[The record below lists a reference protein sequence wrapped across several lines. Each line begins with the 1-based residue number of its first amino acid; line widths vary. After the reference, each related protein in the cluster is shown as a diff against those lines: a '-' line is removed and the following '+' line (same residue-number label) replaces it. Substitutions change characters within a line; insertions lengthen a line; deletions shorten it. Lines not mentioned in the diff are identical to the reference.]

1 MAERT
6 IYSLLDEAVEKWG
19 NAQALHQPVGGQKY
33 QSYTWVEYREIVRE
47 IAAGLRSVGVHKGDI
62 VGLGSETRAEFYF
75 ADLGTMTSGAAAA
88 ALYVNSPA
96 AEQVALLRKCGAKLI
111 FIEDPK
117 MLSNLLE
124 AGADQLG
131 AQWVLMTGAT
141 DGVMTLADLRE
152 KGRNALVADA
162 GFFSAIRAQVTPAD
176 DAILYLT
183 SGATGDPKMVYTTHG
198 ALVANVDMGPFC
210 LLDGGPKDCA
220 LAFLPSAHIAQR
232 VGIELLP
239 LRLGIPV
246 YFSESLARMPHE
258 FKFVRPTM
266 FLAPPRVWERIYAS
280 VRTEIRK
287 RGAVS
292 RQIFYASLGIG
303 SQVSRYKQQG
313 KPVPL
318 WLEKSWNIA
327 DKLVFQKI
335 RDRFGG
341 RMRYAISGAAPLS
354 RDLGEFYEAIGMPL
368 MEGYGLTEG
377 GVLSLNP
384 ETGPR
389 LGTIG
394 KPLRG
399 VECKLGEDG
408 ELLINSPSL
417 ARAYFKDDVA
427 TAEVFRNGWLH
438 TGDLATISEDGYVA
452 ITGRKKE
459 MIVSSN
465 GKKVYPSKLEALFKT
480 EPLVSQIILIGDK
493 QPFVTALFTIN
504 PGAAEVIKGMEDLQ
518 GKPIAEL
525 AAAAPVQAEI
535 KRAVQR
541 ANKQLAQYEQIR
553 KFRVLDREF
562 TIDDGELTPTM
573 KVRRMNVIENF
584 KTLIAGMYVGGGPA
598 DN

>member
-6 IYSLLDEAVEKWG
+6 VYSLLDEAVEKWG

-33 QSYTWVEYREIVRE
+33 KSYTWVEYREIVRE
-47 IAAGLRSVGVHKGDI
+47 IAAGLSAMGLQKGD
-62 VGLGSETRAEFYF
+62 VAGLGSETRAEFYF
-75 ADLGTMTSGAAAA
+75 ADIGAMTAGAASA

-96 AEQVALLRKCGAKLI
+96 AEQVSLLRRCGAKI
-111 FIEDPK
+111 VFVEDPQ
-117 MLSNLLE
+117 MLGTLRG
-124 AGADQLG
+124 AGGDQLPV
-131 AQWVLMTGAT
+131 QWVLMTGAAE
-141 DGVMTLADLRE
+141 GAITLDDVRE
-152 KGRNALVADA
+152 KGRNAMIADA
-162 GFFSAIRAQVTPAD
+162 GLFSNLRAMVKPSD

-198 ALVANVDMGPFC
+198 ALVGNVDMGPFV
-210 LLDGGPKDCA
+210 LTDGGPQDAA

-232 VGIELLP
+232 IGIQMLP

-258 FKFVRPTM
+258 FKTVRPTM
-266 FLAPPRVWERIYAS
+266 FLAPPRVWERIYSS

-287 RGAVS
+287 RGTVS
-292 RQIFYASLGIG
+292 RQIFYAALGVG

-313 KPVPL
+313 KPVPA
-318 WLEKSWNIA
+318 WLNQSWNVA

-335 RDRFGG
+335 RERFGG
-341 RMRYAISGAAPLS
+341 RIRYGISGAAPLS
-354 RDLGEFYEAIGMPL
+354 RDLAEFYEAIGMPL

-377 GVLSLNP
+377 GILTLNP
-384 ETGPR
+384 QTGPR
-389 LGTIG
+389 LGTVG
-394 KPLRG
+394 KPLKG
-399 VECKLGEDG
+399 VECKLGDDG
-408 ELLINSPSL
+408 ELLIKSVSL
-417 ARAYFKDDVA
+417 ARAYFKDDAA
-427 TAEVFRNGWLH
+427 TADVFRDGWLY
-438 TGDLATISEDGYVA
+438 TGDLASISEDGYVS

-459 MIVSSN
+459 MIISSN
-465 GKKVYPSKLEALFKT
+465 GKKIYPSKLEALFKT

-504 PGAAEVIKGMEDLQ
+504 PTAAEVIKGMEELR

-525 AAAAPVQAEI
+525 ATAAPVQAEV

-553 KFRVLDREF
+553 KFRVLEREF

-573 KVRRMNVIENF
+573 KVRRMKVIENF
-584 KTLIAGMYVGGGPA
+584 KAKIAEMYAGKEDA
-598 DN
+598 